1 MRTLNV
7 RLLYTKDG
15 EKMYIRQLVM
25 GFRGMEPIMAPHC
38 RSVSIII
45 LLIVK
50 MDLKFYQAMLLLSGR
65 QIYFRYIMKR
75 LLHLVVVFA
84 AGMPL
89 ALAQQKPQYTQY
101 VFNNLLLNP
110 AVTGI
115 ENYTDVKAGY
125 RSQWTGL
132 QGAPVTSYLTI
143 DAPIGNNF
151 IQGDA
156 TASPAEGG
164 ENPSSRLY
172 TQNYMAA
179 EPHHGIG
186 FMLVSD
192 QTGPITQTTIDA
204 TYAYH
209 LGLTD
214 RINLAVGVAAGVS
227 NINLNT
233 SVLTLETPFDPAI
246 ANGTNSQWTPDLS
259 TGIWLYSSNYYF
271 GASVQE
277 VLPENLYFSTNNA
290 YNKSKTVPQYFVTGG
305 VKLFLND
312 DITLLPSFLIKEIN
326 PTPLTYDIN
335 AKFSFQDKVWI
346 GASYRHND
354 SFGVLAGLNIS
365 SFINI
370 GYSYDITTSAL
381 NTVSNGT
388 HEIVISLLLNNRY
401 KVTCPQR
408 SF

>member
-1 MRTLNV
+1 
-7 RLLYTKDG
+7 
-15 EKMYIRQLVM
+15 
-25 GFRGMEPIMAPHC
+25 
-38 RSVSIII
+38 
-45 LLIVK
+45 
-50 MDLKFYQAMLLLSGR
+50 
-65 QIYFRYIMKR
+65 MKR
-75 LLHLVVVFA
+75 ILHIAIVVFICVQTA
-84 AGMPL
+84 T
-89 ALAQQKPQYTQY
+89 AQQKPQYTQY

-132 QGAPVTSYLTI
+132 TGAPVTSYLTV
-143 DAPIGNNF
+143 DFPLGDKF
-151 IQGDA
+151 LQGDA
-156 TASPAEGG
+156 TAFPAQGG
-164 ENPSSRLY
+164 VNPSSRLY

-179 EPHHGIG
+179 EPHHGLG

-192 QTGPITQTTIDA
+192 KAGPITTTNIDM

-209 LGLTD
+209 LGLTE
-214 RINLAVGVAAGVS
+214 RLNLAVGVAAGFNRIS
-227 NINLNT
+227 LNT
-233 SVLTLETPFDPAI
+233 SLITLENPNDPAI
-246 ANGTNSQWTPDLS
+246 TNGTNAQWKPDLS
-259 TGIWLYSSNYYF
+259 TGIWLYSSDYYF
-271 GASVQE
+271 GASVQQI
-277 VLPENLYFSTNNA
+277 LPEDLYFSSTHSANA
-290 YNKSKTVPQYFVTGG
+290 SKTVPQYFVTGG

-326 PTPLTYDIN
+326 PTPLTFDIN
-335 AKFSFQDKVWI
+335 AKVSFQDKFWL
-346 GASYRHND
+346 GGSYRRDD

-401 KVTCPQR
+401 KVTCPQHG
-408 SF
+408 F

>member
-1 MRTLNV
+1 MKR
-7 RLLYTKDG
+7 
-15 EKMYIRQLVM
+15 
-25 GFRGMEPIMAPHC
+25 
-38 RSVSIII
+38 I
-45 LLIVK
+45 LLV
-50 MDLKFYQAMLLLSGR
+50 
-65 QIYFRYIMKR
+65 
-75 LLHLVVVFA
+75 LVVFV
-84 AGMPL
+84 AGIRL
-89 ALAQQKPQYTQY
+89 TIAQQKPQYTQY

-132 QGAPVTSYLTI
+132 QGAPITTYLTV
-143 DAPIGNNF
+143 DAPIGNAF
-151 IQGDA
+151 LQGDA
-156 TASPAEGG
+156 TAFPAEGG

-186 FMLVSD
+186 FMVIGD
-192 QTGPITQTTIDA
+192 QTGPITQTNIDV

-214 RINLAVGVAAGVS
+214 RLNLAVGVAAGV
-227 NINLNT
+227 NHINLNT
-233 SVLTLETPFDPAI
+233 NELTLETPFDPAI
-246 ANGTNSQWTPDLS
+246 ANGNNSQWKPDLS
-259 TGIWLYSSNYYF
+259 TGVWLYSSNYFF
-271 GASVQE
+271 GASVQQL
-277 VLPENLYFSTNNA
+277 LPENLYFSTNNA
-290 YNKSKTVPQYFVTGG
+290 YNQSKTVPQYFVTGG
-305 VKLFLND
+305 VKLFLTE
-312 DITLLPSFLIKEIN
+312 DITLLPSFLIKEIQ
-326 PTPLTYDIN
+326 PTPLTYDID
-335 AKFSFQDKVWI
+335 AKVSFRDKFWL
-346 GASYRHND
+346 GGSYRHND

-388 HEIVISLLLNNRY
+388 HEVVISLLLNNRY
-401 KVTCPQR
+401 KVTCPQH

>member
-1 MRTLNV
+1 
-7 RLLYTKDG
+7 
-15 EKMYIRQLVM
+15 
-25 GFRGMEPIMAPHC
+25 
-38 RSVSIII
+38 
-45 LLIVK
+45 
-50 MDLKFYQAMLLLSGR
+50 
-65 QIYFRYIMKR
+65 MKR

-132 QGAPVTSYLTI
+132 QGAPVTSYLTV

-192 QTGPITQTTIDA
+192 QTGPITQTNIDV

-214 RINLAVGVAAGVS
+214 RINLAVGVAAGVN

-233 SVLTLETPFDPAI
+233 SELTLETPFDPAI
-246 ANGTNSQWTPDLS
+246 ANGTNSQWKPDLS

-277 VLPENLYFSTNNA
+277 ILPENLYFSTNNA
-290 YNKSKTVPQYFVTGG
+290 YNQSKTVPQYFVTGG

-326 PTPLTYDIN
+326 PTPFTYDIN
-335 AKFSFQDKVWI
+335 AKLSFQDKVWI
-346 GASYRHND
+346 GASYRRND
-354 SFGVLAGLNIS
+354 SFGVLAGINIS

-401 KVTCPQR
+401 KVTCPQHT
-408 SF
+408 F